1 MAGVVLS
8 RSPEVPVEDN
18 GSGSVDGAWVG
29 ASGREG
35 WSLYML
41 VWLGAVDDGNFF
53 SADLGEACTC
63 IVDGGAGEGMWARR
77 WTLQCGAS
85 EVRS

>member
-8 RSPEVPVEDN
+8 GSSEVPVESK
-18 GSGSVDGAWVG
+18 GAGPGDGGVG
-29 ASGREG
+29 ASGWED
-35 WSLYML
+35 WSLYVL
-41 VWLGAVDDGNFF
+41 VWLGLSMMVIGSVQSRVRHVHATLMVG
-53 SADLGEACTC
+53 
-63 IVDGGAGEGMWARR
+63 ARR

>member
-8 RSPEVPVEDN
+8 GSSGVPVEGKGA
-18 GSGSVDGAWVG
+18 GSGDG
-29 ASGREG
+29 ASGWED
-35 WSLYML
+35 WSLYVL
-41 VWLGAVDDGNFF
+41 VWLGLSMMVIGSVQIRVRHAHASLMV
-53 SADLGEACTC
+53 EHEKAC
-63 IVDGGAGEGMWARR
+63 GACR